1 MGEPVS
7 SQEPCVKGSAG
18 IAPMHGRAGAVRKQV
33 RSRAGKKALRS
44 GHCVCSVQETLTIPK
59 PKAKAWSQ

>member
-1 MGEPVS
+1 M
-7 SQEPCVKGSAG
+7 KGSAG